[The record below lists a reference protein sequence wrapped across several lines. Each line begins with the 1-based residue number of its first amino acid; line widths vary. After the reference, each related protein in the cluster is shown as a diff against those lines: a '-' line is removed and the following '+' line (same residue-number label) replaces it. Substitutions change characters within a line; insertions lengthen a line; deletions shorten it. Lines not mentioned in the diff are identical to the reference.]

1 MGVRRERPRCSKEM
15 KWNESGQGERGEGD
29 LLWLHPS
36 GSESDGLTVVSSP
49 NTHACLLFS
58 RLSAA
63 SSFSLSCGLCPQISC
78 LFLMPLT
85 ASISNFRLGSQSHL
99 SLFYQMPSSADGFK
113 SSALLF
119 LNSMHIFL
127 IYLLLFISS
136 LLMKRSWN
144 GRDAYLKDLL
154 QKKKKKWRQYFLF
167 TVCITGYSC
176 GLYFCCTI
184 SRMSLGLAFLTCIQ
198 CASSFHWNPL
208 GRFQPDMG
216 PGILFILSYKM
227 LQVKFNLSFIF

>member
-29 LLWLHPS
+29 LLWLHSS
-36 GSESDGLTVVSSP
+36 GSESDGLTAVSSP
-49 NTHACLLFS
+49 NTHARLLFS

-63 SSFSLSCGLCPQISC
+63 SSFSLSRGLCPQISC

-85 ASISNFRLGSQSHL
+85 SSISNFQLGSQSHL

-119 LNSMHIFL
+119 LNSMHNFL

-144 GRDAYLKDLL
+144 GRDAYPKDLL
-154 QKKKKKWRQYFLF
+154 QKKKKK
-167 TVCITGYSC
+167 
-176 GLYFCCTI
+176 
-184 SRMSLGLAFLTCIQ
+184 MKA
-198 CASSFHWNPL
+198 
-208 GRFQPDMG
+208 
-216 PGILFILSYKM
+216 ILSLHRLHHLVFLRALFLLHR
-227 LQVKFNLSFIF
+227 LQNEPRISVSDLHSTRFFFPL

>member
-119 LNSMHIFL
+119 LNSMHLLSSTTRPGLINLLCINERNKTRSRKNSLQFL
-127 IYLLLFISS
+127 LEPSDKMWGS
-136 LLMKRSWN
+136 HTS
-144 GRDAYLKDLL
+144 G
-154 QKKKKKWRQYFLF
+154 
-167 TVCITGYSC
+167 VCPH
-176 GLYFCCTI
+176 
-184 SRMSLGLAFLTCIQ
+184 
-198 CASSFHWNPL
+198 AS
-208 GRFQPDMG
+208 
-216 PGILFILSYKM
+216 
-227 LQVKFNLSFIF
+227 

>member
-154 QKKKKKWRQYFLF
+154 QKKKKKKMKAILSLHRLHHRVFLRTLF
-167 TVCITGYSC
+167 LLHRLQNEPRLSISHLHSMCFFFPLEPTGPLSARH
-176 GLYFCCTI
+176 G
-184 SRMSLGLAFLTCIQ
+184 AWH
-198 CASSFHWNPL
+198 SFHTKL
-208 GRFQPDMG
+208 
-216 PGILFILSYKM
+216 
-227 LQVKFNLSFIF
+227 